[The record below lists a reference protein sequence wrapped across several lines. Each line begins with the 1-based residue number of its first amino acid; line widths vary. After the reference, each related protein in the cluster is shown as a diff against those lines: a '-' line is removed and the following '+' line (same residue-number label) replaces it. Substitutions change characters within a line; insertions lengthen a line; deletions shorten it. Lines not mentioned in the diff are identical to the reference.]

1 MTTLTLSTSLEKLD
15 GNPGSDWHG
24 AEFGGV
30 TVQIDMASRVAEVH
44 VSSPDA
50 TPEEIIKA
58 REVLADCG
66 LGFPGQFTASQTDPD
81 VILYSARF

>member
-1 MTTLTLSTSLEKLD
+1 ME
-15 GNPGSDWHG
+15 GS
-24 AEFGGV
+24 
-30 TVQIDMASRVAEVH
+30 VAEVH